1 MTSVQFTPHI
11 EKFLEPG
18 FRLIEAG
25 AGSGK
30 TFNLELIVLRL
41 VAEKAKRVG
50 EIVLVT
56 FTDAAAL
63 EMRQRVR
70 ARLKSIAD
78 GSALGALLKAEKSGD
93 IKEAQRS
100 ELAALRAILAVDVP
114 GVGDERLARVKAAVD
129 ELYRLRITTIH
140 GFCQHVLSEH
150 GPNHGFPPL
159 SSAPA
164 SPAELNQEI
173 AEDWYRSQAGRW
185 PLGECVQAVKAL
197 MSDPK
202 CDIGL
207 LFRGIGFPRKPD
219 DINRKTKE
227 GRKQWEALTQAA
239 RSEFLDQAPQLSEK
253 LRQFVATRQALSNI
267 VTFDDLILRLRD
279 ALFEGSD
286 RSAALTRS
294 VRSAFTCCLIDE
306 FQDTDDAQWSIFSHL
321 FLPRADDA
329 GSHDMLLVAV
339 GDPKQ
344 AIYGFRGA
352 DIRTYMEAREKAS
365 GGVVHT
371 LDFNYRT
378 DPGVISAF
386 NQVFS
391 LGGYFADPK
400 LVYGKAFPAPGKG
413 DKFKTEP
420 IQVVPSVDALQAPRE
435 VARLLKELGDGGT
448 VGVLV
453 RNNKEADELHRQLV
467 KNGLPAALESTQSV
481 FSTQAA
487 YLALLLLR
495 ALLHHEDVRA
505 RRALIYARPS
515 LFGDLATRMGGG
527 ETDAELQ
534 AVDTALAA
542 WVAKGYRF
550 WTKHGFTSCWSH
562 LSRVAPAGLQTVQ
575 QSLARA
581 LFRSRLL
588 VDFAHVGELLAAR
601 QRENLWDPHQLV
613 AHLEGK
619 IAGAHADDDGDAA
632 FDESLRPE
640 SANPR
645 VVVQTIHKSKGLEY
659 GAVLLYLREGEDPDI
674 GGTVLKS
681 GCGDVRRLMLGTK
694 AQLEELEPVALEA
707 LRLQVIQE
715 NARLL
720 YVAITRAKHRLVVM
734 SRKTLKSGGG
744 PYGFH
749 NVLQRAKLDPFSWSL
764 IPPAKPGEGGVPKD
778 WDDSLIAK
786 VPLSTETYEA
796 KPPPGLVFDKQADD
810 LGRIP
815 AALGATNFTALTKH
829 QEFPKEY
836 LPGQGDSGGGAKGM
850 PARDPAKEDILLTSR
865 AKGALFGVFVHE
877 LLDGLDFAKAA
888 LGETHDGGRLRDHV
902 LDRLVASGVPPAE
915 DDPKHERMAA
925 QVTESCKL
933 WLSAALPPI
942 EKSHGDAFSL
952 KDVDK
957 ANILSE
963 IRFALRS
970 HMGPESVDGIK
981 ARFHEE
987 FTAHYPKFGDV
998 VSPLAGVTMSTKR
1011 VTGLLTGVADLVFLH
1026 DRRFYIVDWKTN
1038 FLGNQIADYERAAV
1052 DLVMA
1057 ESFYHLQYSLYTAA
1071 LDAYLAQAMG
1081 PESWS
1086 YDLRE
1091 GGPPDA
1097 YSFGGVYY
1105 LFLRA
1110 FGHDGRGDIGCH
1122 HYRPTRGF
1130 ITSLR
1135 ELLAG
1140 PLNLAQKS

>member
-41 VAEKAKRVG
+41 IAEKAKRVG

-78 GSALGALLKAEKSGD
+78 GSALGALLRAEKNGE

-100 ELAALRAILAVDVP
+100 ELTALRAILAVDVP

-159 SSAPA
+159 SSAPV

-197 MSDPK
+197 MADPR
-202 CDIGL
+202 CDVRL
-207 LFRGIGFPRKPD
+207 LFRSLALDENDPRPAK
-219 DINRKTKE
+219 RGAKGK
-227 GRKQWEALTQAA
+227 AA
-239 RSEFLDQAPQLSEK
+239 FDEWYKRTVSRFDNETSGLQDKF
-253 LRQFVATRQALSNI
+253 RQFVATRQALSNM

-279 ALFEGSD
+279 AVLEGSD

-352 DIRTYMEAREKAS
+352 DIRTYMKARDKAS
-365 GGVVHT
+365 DGVVHT

-378 DPGVISAF
+378 DPSVISAF

-391 LGGYFADPK
+391 LAGYFADPK
-400 LVYGKAFPAPGKG
+400 LVYGKAHPAPGKG

-420 IQVVPSVDALQAPRE
+420 IQLVPSVDALQAPRE

-515 LFGDLATRMGGG
+515 LFGDLATQLGGG
-527 ETDAELQ
+527 ETDVELQ

-542 WVAKGYRF
+542 WVAKGYRL

-562 LSRVAPAGLQTVQ
+562 LSRIAPAGLQSVQ
-575 QSLARA
+575 QSLAQA

-674 GGTVLKS
+674 GGTVLKT
-681 GCGDVRRLMLGTK
+681 GCGDMRRLMLGSQS
-694 AQLEELEPVALEA
+694 QLEELEPEALEA
-707 LRLQVIQE
+707 VKLQMVQE

-734 SRKTLKSGGG
+734 SRKTLKKGG

-749 NVLQRAKLDPFSWSL
+749 NVLQRAKLDPYSWSL
-764 IPPAKPGEGGVPKD
+764 IPAAKPGEGGVPKD
-778 WDDSLIAK
+778 WDGSLIAR
-786 VPLSTETYEA
+786 VPLSTDTHVA
-796 KPPPGLVFDKQADD
+796 KHPPGLVYDKQADG
-810 LGRIP
+810 LKQIP
-815 AALGATNFTALTKH
+815 ASLGATNFTALTKH

-836 LPGQGDSGGGAKGM
+836 LSGQEDYEGGAKGV
-850 PARDPAKEDILLTSR
+850 PPLVLSQENILLTSR

-888 LGETHDGGRLRDHV
+888 LGESHDGGRLQDYV
-902 LDRLVASGVPPAE
+902 LARLVASGVPAAE

-933 WLSAALPPI
+933 WLSAPLPPI
-942 EKSHGDAFSL
+942 DKSHGDSFSL
-952 KDVDK
+952 RDIGK
-957 ANILSE
+957 AEILSE

-981 ARFHEE
+981 ALFHEE
-987 FTAHYPKFGDV
+987 FAAHYPKFGHGI
-998 VSPLAGVTMSTKR
+998 SPLAGVTMSPKR
-1011 VTGLLTGVADLVFLH
+1011 VTGLLTGVADLIFCH
-1026 DRRFYIVDWKTN
+1026 GKRFYIVDWKTN
-1038 FLGNQIADYERAAV
+1038 FLGNQVAQYDRATV
-1052 DLVMA
+1052 DLEMA

-1071 LDAYLAQAMG
+1071 LDAYLAQSMG

-1086 YDLRE
+1086 YDPRE
-1091 GGPPDA
+1091 GGHPDS

-1110 FGHDGRGDIGCH
+1110 FGHGGRGDVGCH
-1122 HYRPTRGF
+1122 HYRPTGDF
-1130 ITSLR
+1130 IAKLR
-1135 ELLAG
+1135 QQLAS
-1140 PLNLAQKS
+1140 PDNIAKKS